1 MRRAHDTPS
10 TERAERGEQRS
21 ASRSTA
27 TPANAVLAARG
38 LSSLDCL
45 GNRATLALRRN
56 GALQRKPRLSEP
68 GDALEHEADRAA
80 DAVLSGNQ
88 PEHLSRHD
96 AGGDLQRAA
105 TDDQQLA
112 ATLGLGPNPKE
123 AQPRYADAA
132 QAADAAAA
140 AAASGGNTLD
150 QSTRSL
156 MESRFGEDFSGVRI
170 HSDLRAG
177 QAAESAQARAFTVG
191 DHIVFGPGQFAPNSP
206 EGQHLLAHELAHVV
220 QQREQTGPVGDEKE
234 TEREAQ
240 EAAHEVESGGTPA
253 VRERAAPG
261 TVQKQPKGS
270 KSSGAPSHQIVG
282 TSIVVNGMW
291 LAYMMNP
298 SGLKEEGSAWDP
310 SARIFSLTISV
321 LGRTDSLEKFPDADQ
336 LAREDNLTVKLTA
349 VDRGVIAVEGKDAFK
364 HGPAHTITIGGP
376 AKPAAK
382 PPAKPS
388 APQLPGPRPE
398 PTDEPKQETKV
409 EEPVETKA
417 PSPGGQVTKVE
428 EKSATDPQGAL
439 KEAGD
444 LSRTDLTSMKPEPR
458 KALLGAAAGAP
469 PASTAPRLAHDLIT
483 TTPDR
488 DAGALSDA
496 LHADGGR
503 MLDDLKRNAPDA
515 DAAGALADAVE
526 DLDAR
531 RLDAPPPKTGR
542 DFVEWTPDMQKKAN
556 EVREAMKRIGRRTP
570 DLTEPMEGR
579 PEWDRIKQW
588 QDDELQQD
596 LRNLNREVSRWDAEH
611 AAQGSAGIGSLANEE
626 VKKALERVHAAKTIT
641 ELFEARKQA
650 KVALWRANQA
660 MDAKRDLDR
669 FESSVKAWNETQSG
683 WATLA
688 SAPSHAL
695 EGVSSDRP
703 NQIAAE
709 ARTEVNQALGLLHDA
724 TTPEE
729 MARAATRL
737 KQAIANANFQLSWH
751 QDQVYG
757 GAEKTIVG
765 IKVVAITSA
774 AVVAPQYVIP
784 GFFIGGG
791 LSAARQGVQISEGTR
806 KDFSGMEVF
815 DSGVT
820 GGFIAPFAAG
830 AGAVGAAGFVGRVVT
845 YGLGGMGVYSAGSE
859 FSQGHGW
866 TGTFDLAT
874 AALPFAIKSAPEFGR
889 WAGPRV
895 SEVTLRIALATEPA
909 GPGLS
914 GRGYTPGLTGEPQVV
929 LVDTA
934 SQPRGIAGLQ
944 GDPATPSMNPA
955 AVGARSTPQ
964 ATPTWKTTS
973 VGNALPQPYR
983 IPVVI
988 RLADPVDAAFSENSS
1003 FQVGQVH
1010 QVNRVRTTASGR
1022 QLMSLDT
1029 IALTPAQRQAATA
1042 IHGQRLAASQQQAWT
1057 NATNA
1062 REQTEL
1068 AEINR
1073 LWNQGTPQSQQQAR
1087 VLAREAF
1094 DRHRGRYWAA
1104 VRADAHLRAAFESA
1118 GMRFTGGNTSAPIY
1132 TLPDGTVARMTLEH
1146 STRLADDPAR
1156 ALSGNNL
1163 QFVLNDENSVSL
1175 EFLRAN
1181 DPFQR

>member
-27 TPANAVLAARG
+27 APANAVLSMRG
-38 LSSLDCL
+38 VSSFDGL
-45 GNRATLALRRN
+45 GNRATLALWRS

-80 DAVLSGNQ
+80 DAVLSGDR
-88 PEHLSRHD
+88 PEHLSRHA

-105 TDDQQLA
+105 TDEQQLA
-112 ATLGLGPNPKE
+112 ATLGLGPNPEE
-123 AQPRYADAA
+123 AQPRDADAT

-140 AAASGGNTLD
+140 AASGGDTLD
-150 QSTRSL
+150 ESTRSL

-170 HSDLRAG
+170 HSDLSAG
-177 QAAESAQARAFTVG
+177 QAAESAQAQAFTVG
-191 DHIVFGPGQFAPNSP
+191 DHIVFGPGQFAPDSP

-220 QQREQTGPVGDEKE
+220 QQREQTGSVGDERE
-234 TEREAQ
+234 TERDAQ

-270 KSSGAPSHQIVG
+270 QGSSMPTHSIVG
-282 TSIVVNGMW
+282 TTIVVDDIWM
-291 LAYMMNP
+291 AYIMGGQGFEEEGKNWNP
-298 SGLKEEGSAWDP
+298 ST
-310 SARIFSLTISV
+310 RTFSLRISV
-321 LGRTDSLEKFPDADQ
+321 LGSAYKLEPYPDADAK
-336 LAREDNLTVKLTA
+336 ARARNLKVALTSRNRF
-349 VDRGVIAVEGKDAFK
+349 DGRT
-364 HGPAHTITIGGP
+364 HTIAIGGP
-376 AKPAAK
+376 AKPSAK
-382 PPAKPS
+382 PPE
-388 APQLPGPRPE
+388 PQPPGPRPE
-398 PTDEPKQETKV
+398 PTDEPKQEMKV

-417 PSPGGQVTKVE
+417 PPPGSQVTKVE

-458 KALLGAAAGAP
+458 KALLNAAAGAP

-496 LHADGGR
+496 LHADGGKL
-503 MLDDLKRNAPDA
+503 LDDLKRNAPDA
-515 DAAGALADAVE
+515 AAAATLADAVQ

-570 DLTEPMEGR
+570 DLTEHMEGR

-588 QDDELQQD
+588 QDGEIQRD

-611 AAQGSAGIGSLANEE
+611 APQGSAGIGSLANEE

-688 SAPSHAL
+688 SVPSHAL

-729 MARAATRL
+729 MARAANRL

-791 LSAARQGVQISEGTR
+791 LSAARQGVQIAEGTR
-806 KDFSGMEVF
+806 KPEDFSGMEVF
-815 DSGVT
+815 DSGVI
-820 GGFIAPFAAG
+820 GGFAAPFAAG
-830 AGAVGAAGFVGRVVT
+830 AGAGGLAGVVGSTVT
-845 YGLGGMGVYSAGSE
+845 YGGAGLGVYSAGSE

-866 TGTFDLAT
+866 TGAFDLAT
-874 AALPFAIKSAPEFGR
+874 AALPFAIKSAPELGR
-889 WAGPRV
+889 WARPRV
-895 SEVTLRIALATEPA
+895 AEVTLRVALGSEPA
-909 GPGLS
+909 GTGLS

-929 LVDTA
+929 LVDAA
-934 SQPRGIAGLQ
+934 SQPQGLAGLH
-944 GDPATPSMNPA
+944 GDLATPSMNPA
-955 AVGARSTPQ
+955 AVGVRSTPQ
-964 ATPTWKTTS
+964 AAPTWRTAS
-973 VGNALPQPYR
+973 VGNSLPQPYG

-988 RLADPVDAAFSENSS
+988 RLADPVDAALSENSS

-1022 QLMSLDT
+1022 QLMSLDV
-1029 IALTPAQRQAATA
+1029 IALTPAQRQSAIA

-1062 REQTEL
+1062 RELTEL
-1068 AEINR
+1068 VEINR

-1104 VRADAHLRAAFESA
+1104 VRADAQLRAAFESA
-1118 GMRFTGGNTSAPIY
+1118 GMRFTGGNTTAPIY

-1163 QFVLNDENSVSL
+1163 QFVLNDENSVFL
-1175 EFLRAN
+1175 EFIRAN